1 MDFAFPLSG
10 LHFLPDWPL
19 QPNPLIGFGLI
30 LLFAVVAGEAASRLR
45 LPRISA
51 YVLTGVL
58 LSFTRGNP
66 EITGLV
72 PAAHQVYE
80 LAFALLLFELGQRID
95 LGWLKRNP
103 WLLVTSL
110 TESVLAFVA
119 VGALMLLFNQPP
131 IVAVM
136 IAALAAATGPA
147 VVLGVSRD
155 TAARGQITDRVAL
168 LSALG
173 SCYSFLVIGV
183 AFAWQHDVTRAPL
196 PVTLLHPIYLIFG
209 SVALAT
215 LAAWAAQYLPARIK
229 PIQSSQTLASF
240 ALIIITVALAET
252 LQLSVVISLL
262 CAGMLSRNM
271 DRQHRLQ
278 PLDFGLISRLA
289 LIVVFIASGTLLQPE
304 SFAAAILP
312 ALGVI
317 AARALAKGIGVFLF
331 ARPSGLSLRKASLL
345 SMGLLPMS
353 GATVLW
359 VESTASVWPALGE
372 QLAAIVLTALLIM
385 ELVAPPALQFALRQA
400 DETGEG
406 SQA

>member
-1 MDFAFPLSG
+1 MNFVFPLSG

-19 QPNPLIGFGLI
+19 QANPLISFGFI
-30 LLFAVVAGEAASRLR
+30 LLFAIVAGEVASRLR

-58 LSFTRGNP
+58 LSFMRGTP

-95 LGWLKRNP
+95 LGWLRRNP

-110 TESVLAFVA
+110 AESALAFVA
-119 VGALMLLFNQPP
+119 VGALMMLLNEPP
-131 IVAVM
+131 ILAVL
-136 IAALAAATGPA
+136 IAGLAAATGPA
-147 VVLGVSRD
+147 VVLGVCKD
-155 TAARGQITDRVAL
+155 TAARGQITDRVTL

-183 AFAWQHDVTRAPL
+183 AYAWQHDATAAPL
-196 PVTLLHPIYLIFG
+196 PVTLLHPLYLILG
-209 SVALAT
+209 SGALAA

-229 PIQSSQTLASF
+229 PIQNNQTLASF

-262 CAGMLSRNM
+262 CAGMLSRCM
-271 DRQHRLQ
+271 DRSHRLQ

-289 LIVVFIASGTLLQPE
+289 LIVVFIASGTLLQPA
-304 SFAAAILP
+304 SFATAILP
-312 ALGVI
+312 ALGVV

-345 SMGLLPMS
+345 SIGLLPMS
-353 GATVLW
+353 GATLLW
-359 VESTASVWPALGE
+359 VESTASIWPALGE
-372 QLAAIVLTALLIM
+372 QLAAIILTALLIM
-385 ELVAPPALQFALRQA
+385 ELIAPPALQFALRQA
-400 DETGEG
+400 DETEEG
-406 SQA
+406 SHT